1 MAERNELTPK
11 EIRSFFFFKTG
22 SIWKRKSTEE
32 SCWSHW
38 AGAHVAASKRLFA
51 ASTTCSIYIRQH
63 HRILIYHLQQAHLP
77 TQQTKTPL
85 PKQTIPRQ
93 DTAQMASQL
102 VESHRAGAEV
112 HKGNDICKKKTV
124 ELLEELGLPK
134 GLFPMD
140 DIEEVGHNCETGFV
154 WIVQKK
160 KKEHTFRKI
169 NQTVSYDTEVTAFVE
184 KGKIKEVTG
193 VKIEALS
200 LVEVSVDE
208 SSADKVTVK
217 TDTGLSDTHDASA
230 FALWE

>member
-32 SCWSHW
+32 SCRSHW
-38 AGAHVAASKRLFA
+38 GGAHVAASKRLFA

-63 HRILIYHLQQAHLP
+63 HRILIYHPQAHLP

-134 GLFPMD
+134 GLFPMN
-140 DIEEVGHNCETGFV
+140 DIEEVGHNCESGFV

-160 KKEHTFRKI
+160 KKEHTFKKI

-184 KGKIKEVTG
+184 KDKIKEVTG

-208 SSADKVTVK
+208 SSADNVTVK
-217 TDTGLSDTHDASA
+217 TDTGLSDTHDAAA